1 MKATVVDAV
10 GASLGRAVRSGAT
23 DAINSETADPVEAVH
38 ELLPDGVGSVF
49 DAEIS
54 LEETRVRLSEARRSG
69 SHPSCHQQILNR
81 HGLALL
87 AGPRKDRA

>member
-10 GASLGRAVRSGAT
+10 GATLGTAVRSGAT

-49 DAEIS
+49 EPESAWKRPSPAI
-54 LEETRVRLSEARRSG
+54 RRSR
-69 SHPSCHQQILNR
+69 SEVHPSCHQQMLNR

>member
-10 GASLGRAVRSGAT
+10 GATLGRAVRSGAT

-49 DAEIS
+49 EPEIS
-54 LEETRVRLSEARRSG
+54 LEETESGYQKVADPKLTRVVISRF
-69 SHPSCHQQILNR
+69 
-81 HGLALL
+81 
-87 AGPRKDRA
+87 